1 MKLTTTILLVTS
13 FWTPNTVA
21 NEVDDALQARYAV
34 ETTPTWPP
42 GRQLTGH
49 RLRKTLTDLEAIARQ
64 NGDNRAAGYPGYKA
78 SLDYVKTQ
86 IDTRFANS
94 YTTWTQEFQFP
105 VYNVTLET
113 LKGPDGED
121 AAVKSP
127 HWSANTTGITGS
139 LFDTPVSANGSMCSL
154 SAWDG
159 LDPTGK
165 VAFIQRGSCSVS
177 SKARFAKEKGAIG
190 TSRRCPRVVTRWQ
203 A

>member
-1 MKLTTTILLVTS
+1 MKFTTTTILLVTS
-13 FWTPNTVA
+13 FLTSSTVA
-21 NEVDDALQARYAV
+21 DPVDDALQARYAWKIPSLG
-34 ETTPTWPP
+34 T
-42 GRQLTGH
+42 GQLTGH

-78 SLDYVKTQ
+78 SLDYIKTQ

-105 VYNVTLET
+105 IYNVTLET

-121 AAVKSP
+121 VGVKTP

-139 LFDTPVSANGSMCSL
+139 LFDTPVTANGSMCSL
-154 SAWDG
+154 AAWDG

-165 VAFIQRGSCSVS
+165 IAFIQRGTCSVS

-190 TSRRCPRVVTRWQ
+190 MFRHCPQVGR
-203 A
+203 

>member
-1 MKLTTTILLVTS
+1 MPS
-13 FWTPNTVA
+13 RHGM
-21 NEVDDALQARYAV
+21 QQ
-34 ETTPTWPP
+34 
-42 GRQLTGH
+42 RQLSIGAGQLTDY

-78 SLDYVKTQ
+78 SLDYMKNQ

-113 LKGPDGED
+113 LKGPDGND
-121 AAVKSP
+121 VVVKTP

-154 SAWDG
+154 AAWDG

-165 VAFIQRGSCSVS
+165 IAFIQRGNCSVS
-177 SKARFAKEKGAIG
+177 SKVRFAKEKGAIG
-190 TSRRCPRVVTRWQ
+190 MFRRCP
-203 A
+203 